1 VSPTILRVVPSVVA
15 TYVPPVGIP
24 APAFGVVEQPRQ
36 ITHWVNN
43 GHPLSTD
50 TNNPVGTRS
59 QPRKTVPLSLPA
71 GSVVDVRGS
80 YGIGQV
86 TWTSGGTLATPVFV
100 IGTGATRFTA
110 TSTTSWLRTAGGFLV
125 VEGVILDGVQVQIT
139 GTAQSLRYA
148 EVLKTQASAV
158 VAGPTSVA
166 TVIFRCRIH
175 HNGDFASA
183 TERDVHGVLIEPNAQ
198 AAWLLESDVHH
209 NGGDSI
215 QVGQATS
222 TEPWTRHVF
231 IGANRLHEDRE
242 NAIDIKKA
250 RDVIAS
256 QNVAYGYKVTS
267 SSSGEVVVVHDG
279 SERIFIVNNLLAA
292 GEFGVS
298 CTNAIG
304 LFVLGNVITIRHNPA
319 MPWDPASLFGS
330 SAIHVRNSASA
341 YLSAN
346 TIDDCDA
353 GVNIPIL
360 TTGSASEVVSNIFS
374 RCGQTVRYGN
384 DSTRAAAN
392 VTANLLNVD
401 PRFVAAGNYRIQPS
415 SPARGVGVPSAAAGL
430 MASLYSAPLDRDI
443 YGTSWAS
450 PRNMG
455 AAA

>member
-80 YGIGQV
+80 YAIGQV

-139 GTAQSLRYA
+139 GTAHSLRYA

-222 TEPWTRHVF
+222 TEPWTRYVF

-242 NAIDIKKA
+242 NAIDVKKA

-256 QNVAYGYKVTS
+256 QNVAYGYRVTS
-267 SSSGEVVVVHDG
+267 SSAGEVAVVHNG
-279 SERIFIVNNLLAA
+279 SERVFFVNNLFAS
-292 GEFGVS
+292 GVYGVA
-298 CTNAIG
+298 CTLGSVVI
-304 LFVLGNVITIRHNPA
+304 VLGNIFAGIKHDVNQ
-319 MPWDPASLFGS
+319 PWDPANLYGTAGVLAYGS
-330 SAIHVRNSASA
+330 EQVYASG
-341 YLSAN
+341 N
-346 TIDDCDA
+346 TFDDCDA

-360 TTGSASEVVSNIFS
+360 TTGTPSEVVSNVFS

-384 DSTRAAAN
+384 SSTQAN
-392 VTANLLNVD
+392 ARITANLLNID
-401 PRFVAAGNYRIQPS
+401 PRFVAPGNYRLQPN
-415 SPARGVGVPSAAAGL
+415 SPARNVGVASAAEGL
-430 MASLYSAPLDRDI
+430 VASYGSALDRDI
-443 YGTSWAS
+443 YGTPWAAQ
-450 PRNMG
+450 RNMG